1 MRSKVEAFL
10 EQANLPVIDV
20 RASEDMN
27 WIVATEFGIGSKSI
41 ENAPPSSAP
50 INYIN
55 FKQAPHELTL
65 SATLDIRERS
75 DVAQALATYPSKR
88 SLANMVY
95 AHLTGLSE
103 EIMVTFTVDKDFS
116 LTEIY
121 LEDAMLLDA
130 VEASAL
136 FQRTRRL
143 ALMYRRTMDY
153 LLSHNA

>member
-10 EQANLPVIDV
+10 KQVNLPMIEV
-20 RASEDMN
+20 RASRDMN
-27 WIVATEFGIGSKSI
+27 WIVATEFGIGSKAI
-41 ENAPPSSAP
+41 ENAPSSVAP

-65 SATLDIRERS
+65 SATLDIGEQPE
-75 DVAQALATYPSKR
+75 VAQALAAYPSKK

-136 FQRTRRL
+136 CQRTRRL
-143 ALMYRRTMDY
+143 ALMFRRTMDY